1 MTELSN
7 VPMEAAA
14 PVDLKEIIVAAEKKF
29 LKINPDSAAFASEG
43 AFFLQI
49 LRNSPNLMA
58 VCIENPRSAV
68 AVLEQAAALG
78 LSLNPAK
85 KQSYVLSR
93 NIKIKVQGEPDRWES
108 RLMFE
113 PSYMG
118 LNKIAVDSDGIEW
131 VQARVVRKTDEFLDN
146 GVGIRPTHIYD
157 AFASRTDR
165 GDIVGVYCVAKL
177 DTGDFLTTIMTA
189 ERLKEIKGRSETGK
203 KDYGPWVTDEEEMSM
218 KAVMRTGFKTW
229 PIKSSQMEQAV
240 HISNENEGFEELA
253 TTSPEVTKFT
263 ADQKGFYDQMIEEE
277 NAIGMFLFLDSIT
290 EGVQNNLYHSFAS
303 AKGKKDGSKGKG
315 YYQKIVDDLQQSGR
329 AQLEDCKTEI
339 AEAFKMDDE
348 MGVGQ
353 LVTDLPKEGVEYILT
368 QMSDEEEIGIRK
380 IWNAAEE

>member
-1 MTELSN
+1 MNDVAKIE
-7 VPMEAAA
+7 EAA
-14 PVDLKEIIVAAEKKF
+14 PQDLKQIILAAEKKF
-29 LKINPDSAAFASEG
+29 LKINPDPAAFASEG

-93 NIKIKVQGEPDRWES
+93 NIKIKTHGQPDRWES

-118 LNKIAVDSDGIEW
+118 LNKIAVDSEGIEW
-131 VQARVVRKTDEFLDN
+131 VQARVVRKEDTFIDN
-146 GVGIRPTHIYD
+146 GPGLRPTHDYE
-157 AFASRTDR
+157 AMAPREER
-165 GDIVGVYCVAKL
+165 GPIVGVFCMVKL
-177 DTGDFLTTIMTA
+177 DTGDYLTTIMTA
-189 ERLKEIKGRSETGK
+189 ERLKEIKERSETGK

-229 PIKSSQMEQAV
+229 PIKSSKMEQAV
-240 HISNENEGFEELA
+240 YISNENEGFEEL
-253 TTSPEVTKFT
+253 TTTMPEVTKFT
-263 ADQKGFYDQMIEEE
+263 ADQKADYDQMIEEE
-277 NAIGMFLFLDSIT
+277 NAIDMFLFLDSVT
-290 EGVQNNLYHSFAS
+290 EGVEISLYNSFPAREGIG
-303 AKGKKDGSKGKG
+303 KGK
-315 YYQKIVDDLQQSGR
+315 YQAIVTKLQQSGR
-329 AQLEDCKTEI
+329 AQLEDCRAELT
-339 AEAFKMDDE
+339 EAFKMDDE

-368 QMSDEEEIGIRK
+368 QMDSEEEIAIRK
-380 IWNAAEE
+380 IWNAAKE